1 MNSDGTQDAR
11 GTHASPVPR
20 PAGSPEGAGVPPRPT
35 HAPGAPSGA
44 GGPYSAGGPYGTGNP
59 TGPGNPSG
67 PGDAYDKQ
75 PAPRSAVSEWLDTPR
90 PEARPGI
97 WRFGFRPPKDASQ
110 DSERLSPVTVVGLVI
125 PLVVAL
131 VLWSLWRRG
140 AFPYQFT
147 VLRLFTP
154 GDWWWGGTM
163 ASAKTTEG
171 AEARVVYDGLFF
183 TLLMYT
189 MGRLGS
195 WPDAVRHFIGRR
207 PQPARAVYAF
217 VAALVALSFV
227 FPDAFPLVG
236 WDSLPVV
243 DPLFSLIVL
252 ISGSYELFTSALFTD
267 SLYAVITALVAW
279 PFAKVGGWWPYAKEL
294 LAARRGEAPAQ
305 AVVERPRAQWPALR
319 DAGQTEAA
327 DLLSGEVAAGRMND
341 VDCARVE
348 HAFALAR
355 AGASLGAFRET
366 VLRQGGAA
374 WTHPSGARDLPRRN
388 AAHDLLAGQV
398 RIGRWVSAERAP
410 VPYRDAGAALGADVL
425 GTSLLAVGPSGS
437 GKTRTLIEPVTESL
451 ALRALTGACAV
462 VAVSSAGAP
471 LGSDDHFDV
480 VVRIG
485 DPASVHDLDP
495 YAGCDDPD
503 EAAAILA
510 EALVGD
516 LATPQAATALAQLL
530 GPYRAAHGRFP
541 ALPALRELLES
552 PEALASLRDTLAG
565 NEVMRRELDAR
576 IRQTGAPGD
585 AGRALA
591 DRLAL
596 LNRPVFA
603 EFLGG
608 SGDAYNARGHGD
620 PTRRG
625 SGHGDAAGPHSTPG
639 AHDEAGPHTTPGAHP
654 RGDDGRTPDAY
665 RAAGPPQYAHADHS
679 RPTPHST
686 PAPHRPFSLRALA
699 DHPLRVR
706 IDLPARGHEEAG
718 RILTRLVLAQF
729 NAVVREDRRAHFAC
743 LVLDDATGTVTAES
757 VRHIQRLRSRDAGVV
772 LALRSV
778 GDVPEALHGPLYGAV
793 GCRMAYAGV
802 TTWDGNRFAQTWG
815 TEWVETTEVAKH
827 TVFADQP
834 MTRAIHALRKL
845 VTGKAVTTDAVTVRQ
860 VERERWSAS
869 QLAHEVP
876 PGHAVLSLT
885 SVTGEHAPPMLVDLR
900 RSQVDVQY

>member
-20 PAGSPEGAGVPPRPT
+20 PAGPPESAGGPGASGVPPRPT
-35 HAPGAPSGA
+35 HAPGAP
-44 GGPYSAGGPYGTGNP
+44 
-59 TGPGNPSG
+59 
-67 PGDAYDKQ
+67 AYDKR
-75 PAPRSAVSEWLDTPR
+75 PSAPSPVAEWLDTPR

-97 WRFGFRPPKDASQ
+97 WRFGFRPPKDASR
-110 DSERLSPVTVVGLVI
+110 DSERLSPVTVVGLLI

-140 AFPYQFT
+140 SFPYQFT

-171 AEARVVYDGLFF
+171 VEARNVYDGLFF
-183 TLLMYT
+183 AVLMYT

-207 PQPARAVYAF
+207 PQPARAVYALI
-217 VAALVALSFV
+217 AALVVLSFV
-227 FPDAFPLVG
+227 FPDAFPLVS

-243 DPLFSLIVL
+243 SPLFSLTVL
-252 ISGSYELFTSALFTD
+252 ISGGYGLITSALFTD
-267 SLYAVITALVAW
+267 SLYAVVTALVVW

-294 LAARRGEAPAQ
+294 LAARRGSVAPEV
-305 AVVERPRAQWPALR
+305 VVERPRAQWPALR
-319 DAGQTEAA
+319 DAGQSEVA

-355 AGASLGAFRET
+355 AGASLGTFRET

-374 WTHPSGARDLPRRN
+374 WTHPSGARDLPRRS
-388 AAHDLLAGQV
+388 AVHDLLAGQV

-503 EAAAILA
+503 EAAAILS

-541 ALPALRELLES
+541 ALPVLRELLES
-552 PEALASLRDTLAG
+552 PEALASLRDALAG

-576 IRQTGAPGD
+576 IRQTGTPGD

-596 LNRPVFA
+596 LSRPVFA

-608 SGDAYNARGHGD
+608 SGDTHGHG
-620 PTRRG
+620 
-625 SGHGDAAGPHSTPG
+625 
-639 AHDEAGPHTTPGAHP
+639 DEAGPHTTPGAHP
-654 RGDDGRTPDAY
+654 RGDDGRTPDVY
-665 RAAGPPQYAHADHS
+665 RAGSAPQYADTH
-679 RPTPHST
+679 TT

-900 RSQVDVQY
+900 RSQVAVQY